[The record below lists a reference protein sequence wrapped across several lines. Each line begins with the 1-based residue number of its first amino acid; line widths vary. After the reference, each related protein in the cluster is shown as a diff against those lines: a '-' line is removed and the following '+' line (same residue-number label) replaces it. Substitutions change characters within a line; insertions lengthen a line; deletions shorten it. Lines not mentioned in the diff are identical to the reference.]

1 MIEDLDWETRALLAE
16 EQMMQLYLVL
26 VAAVAGAGGRIVI
39 HQHDLYNL
47 PSLQLHHYHR
57 PESGAQVFEL
67 VKKPLMN

>member
-39 HQHDLYNL
+39 HQHDLYHL

-67 VKKPLMN
+67 VEKPLAN